1 MIKAI
6 LFDNGG
12 VLQGPNSGNWLLGPH
27 HREIFDLKM
36 TQEQMLAIDEF
47 LSRNPD
53 RMPEAKKISTE
64 EEEEKLFEH
73 FYREIFEMVKIR
85 VPEDAIRR
93 LSEDMTYSDER
104 LFVFDDVFD
113 WLPRFHEAFE
123 TGMLSDATPSSR
135 RIVHNFGIADYL
147 DHETY
152 SFELGITKPSEEMF
166 LDVIR
171 KFRAPVQ
178 EMLFIDD
185 SGGNLKAAAALGL
198 TCVQMQ
204 RGKGAVPTKPWDGP
218 IVHDLAELWKF
229 AGSRNI

>member
-1 MIKAI
+1 MIKAV

-27 HREIFDLKM
+27 HREIYDLQL
-36 TQEQMLAIDEF
+36 TDGQLSAIDGY
-47 LSRNPD
+47 LSEHPD
-53 RMPEAKKISTE
+53 RLPEAKKISTE
-64 EEEEKLFEH
+64 QEEEALFVS
-73 FYREIFEMVKIR
+73 FYKEVFEIAGIR
-85 VPEDAIRR
+85 VPDDAIAR
-93 LSEDMTYSDER
+93 LSADMTYSDER

-113 WLPRFHEAFE
+113 YLPRFHAAFE

-135 RIVHNFGIADYL
+135 RIVHNFGIAAHL

-152 SFELGITKPSEEMF
+152 SFELGVTKPSEEMF
-166 LDVIR
+166 RTAVE
-171 KFRAPVQ
+171 KFRTPAS

-185 SGGNLKAAAALGL
+185 SGTNLKAAAFLGL

-218 IVHDLAELWKF
+218 IVHNLSELWEF
-229 AGSRNI
+229 AGRAGS